1 MADICDTCAFE
12 DACPSAHFN
21 KTESSI
27 CAFYISMC
35 RDKSDGTYWEESII
49 PIQGRLAELTVL
61 IKAEKSREEGFRLK
75 QRRTALRGIRNEL
88 EKTAVYLEH
97 YYRGGEGDA

>member
-27 CAFYISMC
+27 CAFYISMR
-35 RDKSDGTYWEESII
+35 RDKSDGTYWGE
-49 PIQGRLAELTVL
+49 A
-61 IKAEKSREEGFRLK
+61 LK
-75 QRRTALRGIRNEL
+75 DGST
-88 EKTAVYLEH
+88 T
-97 YYRGGEGDA
+97 D

>member
-27 CAFYISMC
+27 CAFYKSMR
-35 RDKSDGTYWEESII
+35 RDKSDGKYWEE
-49 PIQGRLAELTVL
+49 A
-61 IKAEKSREEGFRLK
+61 LK
-75 QRRTALRGIRNEL
+75 DGKDRGI
-88 EKTAVYLEH
+88 
-97 YYRGGEGDA
+97 

>member
-27 CAFYISMC
+27 CAFYISMR
-35 RDKSDGTYWEESII
+35 RDKSDGTYWEEALKDGKTGRCGSI
-49 PIQGRLAELTVL
+49 R
-61 IKAEKSREEGFRLK
+61 KK
-75 QRRTALRGIRNEL
+75 
-88 EKTAVYLEH
+88 
-97 YYRGGEGDA
+97 D

>member
-27 CAFYISMC
+27 CAFYISMR
-35 RDKSDGTYWEESII
+35 RDKSDGTYWGGAERW
-49 PIQGRLAELTVL
+49 QYDRLMLTL
-61 IKAEKSREEGFRLK
+61 C
-75 QRRTALRGIRNEL
+75 
-88 EKTAVYLEH
+88 
-97 YYRGGEGDA
+97 

>member
-27 CAFYISMC
+27 CAFYKSMR
-35 RDKSDGTYWEESII
+35 RDKSDGKYWEEALKDGKGGRCGSI
-49 PIQGRLAELTVL
+49 R
-61 IKAEKSREEGFRLK
+61 KK
-75 QRRTALRGIRNEL
+75 
-88 EKTAVYLEH
+88 
-97 YYRGGEGDA
+97 D

>member
-27 CAFYISMC
+27 CAFYKSL
-35 RDKSDGTYWEESII
+35 RKDKLDGAYWREALKDGKAGRCGSI
-49 PIQGRLAELTVL
+49 R
-61 IKAEKSREEGFRLK
+61 KK
-75 QRRTALRGIRNEL
+75 
-88 EKTAVYLEH
+88 
-97 YYRGGEGDA
+97 D